1 VSQPKEKKFAF
12 VSEAAKRAYLDLPD
26 TIKQQF
32 GTDLNAIQQG
42 KRPFS
47 EIKDVSASVG
57 QGTYELIENGSPAY
71 RALYCAKF
79 ADTVY
84 ILHAFTK
91 TTNNVDQ
98 KQMDTAAARY
108 KEMTAQLRAAAA
120 AAKKQAR
127 RG

>member
-1 VSQPKEKKFAF
+1 MTEKKFAF

-32 GTDLNAIQQG
+32 GNDLNAIQQG

-47 EIKDVSASVG
+47 EIKDVSTSVG

-91 TTNNVDQ
+91 TTNSVDQ
-98 KQMDTAAARY
+98 KEMDTAAARY
-108 KEMTAQLRAAAA
+108 KEMTAQLRAEAA
-120 AAKKQAR
+120 AAKKRAR

>member
-1 VSQPKEKKFAF
+1 MTEKKFAF
-12 VSEAAKRAYLDLPD
+12 VSEAARRAYLSLPD
-26 TIKQQF
+26 AIQRQF
-32 GTDLNAIQQG
+32 GVDLNAIQQG

-47 EIKDVSASVG
+47 PIKDVSSSVG

-91 TTNNVDQ
+91 TTNAVD
-98 KQMDTAAARY
+98 KKEMETAEARY
-108 KEMTAQLRAAAA
+108 KEMTAQLRAAAV

-127 RG
+127 LNR

>member
-1 VSQPKEKKFAF
+1 MSQPKEKKFAF

>member
-1 VSQPKEKKFAF
+1 MTEKKFAF

-32 GTDLNAIQQG
+32 GNDLNAIQQG

-47 EIKDVSASVG
+47 EIKDVSTSVG

-91 TTNNVDQ
+91 TTNSVDQ

-108 KEMTAQLRAAAA
+108 KEMTAQLRAEAA
-120 AAKKQAR
+120 AAKKRAR

>member
-1 VSQPKEKKFAF
+1 MTEKKFAF

-32 GTDLNAIQQG
+32 GNDLNAIQQG

-47 EIKDVSASVG
+47 EIKDVSTSVG
-57 QGTYELIENGSPAY
+57 QGTFELIENGSPAY

-120 AAKKQAR
+120 AAKKLAR